1 MYFEVSTVFFII
13 IGLSSKPIS
22 LLGIYQKIEVH
33 DLIIN
38 KDSFDMVILHWV
50 ISPLQKKNIETI
62 IIKQYLIFL
71 IYQN

>member
-38 KDSFDMVILHWV
+38 TDSFDMVILH
-50 ISPLQKKNIETI
+50 
-62 IIKQYLIFL
+62 
-71 IYQN
+71 